1 MTIEGCDF
9 HPAGK
14 CGSETEP
21 ERFSYLKRKCRRAY
35 CGAPALSASILRPRQ
50 IKLGR
55 SQSHDLPRKQN
66 GLVDRLRH
74 LTAQTFASDVVGA
87 EMLPSVN
94 PAQSRL
100 LRRR

>member
-50 IKLGR
+50 INLVGRRATIYLG
-55 SQSHDLPRKQN
+55 
-66 GLVDRLRH
+66 
-74 LTAQTFASDVVGA
+74 
-87 EMLPSVN
+87 
-94 PAQSRL
+94 SRTVSSTDSAT
-100 LRRR
+100 